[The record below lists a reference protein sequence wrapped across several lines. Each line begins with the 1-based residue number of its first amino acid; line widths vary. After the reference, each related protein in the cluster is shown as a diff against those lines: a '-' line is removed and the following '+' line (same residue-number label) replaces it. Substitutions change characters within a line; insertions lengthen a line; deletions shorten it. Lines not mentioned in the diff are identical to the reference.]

1 MRIPQMGVLVP
12 NILYSLEVLLRRRV
26 AAFLSKEYI
35 NQMPELRLCLFGY
48 PRRPDSFHNRSITL

>member
-26 AAFLSKEYI
+26 AAFL
-35 NQMPELRLCLFGY
+35 
-48 PRRPDSFHNRSITL
+48 